1 MSRDQNK
8 KERRKLFTLN
18 KDTYTTTCTVSHR
31 KVLQPFA
38 KATDFIDSTL
48 SCADPS
54 WLHLWVAVFQ
64 QEIRNWI
71 QKQTRKKKI
80 EKDAISKNLSQ
91 KKKQKKTKP
100 TNQTDGFPIK
110 TSDPLILQGRCREG
124 QKYIQLCQ
132 ALRRCPQPRFQDS
145 KSRQEFHQN
154 VQLAIAHIHNQ
165 VTCQTHKGWQVIT
178 EVEC

>member
-31 KVLQPFA
+31 KVLQPFV

-80 EKDAISKNLSQ
+80 EKDAISKNLS
-91 KKKQKKTKP
+91 KKKNRKKRSPPTRPMVFPLKPVTHWYFKAAAVKARSTSSSAKRCAAVRSRGSKIRSRDKSSIKMSSSRLRTSTTKSP
-100 TNQTDGFPIK
+100 AKHTK
-110 TSDPLILQGRCREG
+110 VGR
-124 QKYIQLCQ
+124 L
-132 ALRRCPQPRFQDS
+132 
-145 KSRQEFHQN
+145 
-154 VQLAIAHIHNQ
+154 
-165 VTCQTHKGWQVIT
+165 
-178 EVEC
+178 